1 MKRLFCYWLCMAFAA
16 TTAIKAQV
24 VNIEEQRIT
33 GTSDTVQ
40 WYGHVRGSTSFVK
53 VREQSFQL
61 QSQVKV
67 QYKND
72 PHLVLLLLNAGFLR
86 AGGNDIAR
94 QAFAHL
100 RYNYKLSPIWSWEAF
115 SQIQNS
121 PVQLLQQRHLVGT
134 GLRLRALKSKNGRQ
148 RIYLGAA
155 WLWEENFFSG
165 DSPSNSWH
173 RSSNYLSSTFRAGK
187 HAALIQTTYW
197 QPVIGNISN
206 YRLSSEWVLK
216 VDLSKHLSFTVEFD
230 YSVDQNL
237 PQEAPKEFITWRNG
251 LAFQF

>member
-1 MKRLFCYWLCMAFAA
+1 MKLSLLPWILAFGLFCTDLP
-16 TTAIKAQV
+16 AQI

-33 GTSDTVQ
+33 GTSDTVH
-40 WYGHVRGSTSFVK
+40 WYGHLRGSSSFVK
-53 VREQSFQL
+53 VKNQSFQF

-67 QYKND
+67 QYKSD
-72 PHLVLLLLNAGFLR
+72 PHMLLLLLNAAWLR
-86 AGGNDIAR
+86 AGGTDISR

-100 RYNYKLSPIWSWEAF
+100 RYNYKLSETWTWEAF

-121 PVQLLQQRHLVGT
+121 PVQLLQQRVLAGT
-134 GLRLRALKSKNGRQ
+134 GVRWRALKSKNGRQ

-155 WLWEENFFSG
+155 WLWEENLFSG
-165 DSPSNSWH
+165 DAPSNSWH
-173 RSSNYLSSTFRAGK
+173 RSSNYISSTFRAGK

-197 QPVIGNISN
+197 QPVIGYIRN

-216 VDLSKHLSFTVEFD
+216 VDLNKHLALTIEFD

-237 PQEAPKEFITWRNG
+237 PQGAPKEFIAWRNG